1 VAVQRSD
8 ELHRHPGNPML
19 FWEAMKSISIFAA
32 CLFLWATPVGSQL
45 SEWAEKLGLDQIV
58 RVDDGETAAGLKEA
72 LYIGSENAVLQTGQL
87 DGYFLN
93 ETIKI
98 LLPENLELI
107 EQGMRLVG
115 QGDLVDEFVL
125 SMNRAAEQAAPYA
138 KEIFWGAIQRIGF
151 EDAYEILTGGDTAAT
166 DYFRVETSDQL
177 ATAFLPVV
185 QRATEEVGVTRKYKE
200 MVGQYQSI
208 PFAQTLAFDVDQY
221 IVDRG
226 LDGLFHVLG
235 EEERKIRNDPAARV
249 TELLQRVFS

>member
-1 VAVQRSD
+1 
-8 ELHRHPGNPML
+8 
-19 FWEAMKSISIFAA
+19 MKTLQIVAA
-32 CLFLWATPVGSQL
+32 CLLLCAASSRSQL
-45 SEWAEKLGLDQIV
+45 GEWAEKLGLDQIV
-58 RVDDGETAAGLKEA
+58 SVDDGETAAGLKEA

-98 LLPENLELI
+98 LLPDNLDLI

-115 QGDLVDEFVL
+115 KGELVDEFVL
-125 SMNRAAEQAAPYA
+125 SMNRAAEKAAPYA
-138 KEIFWGAIQRIGF
+138 KEIFWGAIKRIDF
-151 EDAYEILTGGDTAAT
+151 DDAYEILTGGDTAAT

-177 ATAFLPVV
+177 AAAFLPVV
-185 QRATEEVGVTRKYKE
+185 ERATEEVGVTRKYKE

-226 LDGLFHVLG
+226 LDGLFYVLA
-235 EEERKIRNDPAARV
+235 EEERKIRTDPAARV